1 MITLQNLSFSYPK
14 SEGLF
19 NNLSLQIPD
28 GGIYGLLGKNG
39 AGKTS
44 LLKILAG
51 LSFAQKGDC
60 QVFNNNPS
68 KRQPAFLADL
78 YLLPEDL
85 YVPPLTAHQYC
96 QSYAPFYPKFDQAIY
111 KDAAKQFKIPEHKVL
126 TTLSHGQ
133 KKKFLIAFGIATK
146 ARLFILDE
154 PTNGLDIPSKTLFR
168 QLLATHF
175 SDDRIFIIS
184 THQVHDVQNLINDII
199 LLDRGKIIFNHNTLK
214 LSQRL
219 TFTRQSVEP
228 RLSECLYYE
237 KQLGGY
243 AVINENRGQQETE
256 IDLEVLFNA
265 ILANR
270 NGFEKILNQQ

>member
-1 MITLQNLSFSYPK
+1 MITIQNIRFGYPK
-14 SEGLF
+14 SATLF
-19 NNLSLQIPD
+19 TDMSFAIKK

-44 LLKILAG
+44 LLKILSG
-51 LSFAQKGDC
+51 L
-60 QVFNNNPS
+60 VFPQSGSCTVLDEVPS
-68 KRQPAFLADL
+68 YRHPDFLANV

-85 YVPPLTAHQYC
+85 YVPPITAQEFC
-96 QSYAPFYPKFDQAIY
+96 RCYAPFYSAFDNSIY
-111 KDAAKQFKIPEHKVL
+111 QDAAKQFEIPDDKCL
-126 TTLSHGQ
+126 TEMSHGQ

-146 ARLFILDE
+146 ARLFIMDE

-184 THQVHDVQNLINDII
+184 THQVHDIQNLIDHII
-199 LLDRGKIIFNHNTLK
+199 LLDCGNIIFNHAIVDVAQK
-214 LSQRL
+214 L
-219 TFTRQSVEP
+219 TFTRQTQQPEP
-228 RLSECLYYE
+228 QSCLYYE

-243 AVINENRGQQETE
+243 MVIAENTSTHETE

-265 ILANR
+265 LSTNTLA
-270 NGFEKILNQQ
+270 FEKLLA